1 MILTSE
7 TCLNYQFFEHFL
19 TEISSQNSSG
29 FSSQNSS
36 QNCSIEL
43 GPRAGRSGTAFTLV
57 SPHDV
62 ALVEAIEA
70 LTKTKLREH
79 EEVDDQHVAEIL
91 TQVRIRGNQVAL

>member
-1 MILTSE
+1 M
-7 TCLNYQFFEHFL
+7 
-19 TEISSQNSSG
+19 
-29 FSSQNSS
+29 
-36 QNCSIEL
+36 

-79 EEVDDQHVAEIL
+79 EDVDDEHVAEIL
-91 TQVRIRGNQVAL
+91 TQVRIRDNQVAL